1 VNPLFFLIVAESF
14 VVAWMWHN
22 KSARPQ
28 GEHQSDK
35 PDPAVLF
42 FRKRKE
48 HRQSPQGIGR
58 IGKIVESIDPQP
70 ARLLK

>member
-1 VNPLFFLIVAESF
+1 MNPLYFLIIAESF
-14 VVAWMWHN
+14 VVGWMWHN
-22 KSARPQ
+22 KSARHG

-42 FRKRKE
+42 SRKRKE
-48 HRQSPQGIGR
+48 HRQSQQEIGR
-58 IGKIVESIDPQP
+58 IGKIIESIDPQP